1 MGRNENGKRVWV
13 FDPAN
18 NTDRDA
24 GNHRGRPIQAP
35 GWAVNAVSGWAD
47 RTDVPAG
54 PEGSGSRRPRR
65 VRMWM
70 VVVAVVCVLAVVSA
84 GLAVWQAVRVRGAM
98 ESCGASRSGVL
109 ELADGLA
116 SAVDGGD
123 VREALSVT
131 ADQVEDPDAVTALA
145 AAADDARLEVGVPA
159 CEVSWFDLHPDRA
172 SDGIEAAMD
181 MVRARSSALDAAV
194 SAVLRS
200 RDAKILADAKTSLQT
215 KTDQADALLADSD
228 GRVQDNAVRD
238 ALRKAIDQA
247 NTLLGGD
254 EVTVDDLRAAGQ
266 AIDQATTAVNDSI
279 KAKQDADAAAEAQA
293 AQQSY
298 TPSYSGGGSYV
309 PQQSYTPSYS
319 GSSGGSSGGSSVNSS
334 SGGDLELG
342 VGQKPIGSCVPGQYC
357 PIG

>member
-1 MGRNENGKRVWV
+1 M
-13 FDPAN
+13 
-18 NTDRDA
+18 
-24 GNHRGRPIQAP
+24 
-35 GWAVNAVSGWAD
+35 
-47 RTDVPAG
+47 
-54 PEGSGSRRPRR
+54 
-65 VRMWM
+65 
-70 VVVAVVCVLAVVSA
+70 
-84 GLAVWQAVRVRGAM
+84 
-98 ESCGASRSGVL
+98 
-109 ELADGLA
+109 
-116 SAVDGGD
+116 
-123 VREALSVT
+123 SVT
-131 ADQVEDPDAVTALA
+131 ADQVEDPDAVAALA
-145 AAADDARLEVGVPA
+145 AAADDARLKVGVPA

-172 SDGIEAAMD
+172 SDGIEAVMD

-279 KAKQDADAAAEAQA
+279 KAKQDADAQAAADAAAEAQA

-319 GSSGGSSGGSSVNSS
+319 GGGASS
-334 SGGDLELG
+334 SGSGSADSGFSLDDFWAG
-342 VGQKPIGSCVPGQYC
+342 SSTDGSCVPGQYC